1 MKTIFIASDH
11 AGVAFKKE
19 LALMLKKKHYAVKD
33 LGPFT
38 DASVDYPDFAKKTA
52 RAIKGRPGAKGILIC
67 GTGIGMSMAANKLK
81 GVRAALC
88 YNEITAKLSREH
100 NDANILCLGARVMDI
115 KLAKKIVNVWVK
127 PEFEGGERHARRIKK
142 IG

>member
-11 AGVAFKKE
+11 AGVDYKKA
-19 LALMLKKKHYAVKD
+19 LGLMLKKKHYIVKD

-38 DASVDYPDFAKKTA
+38 DASVDYPDFAKKVA
-52 RAIKGRPGAKGILIC
+52 EEIKGRPGAKGVLIC

-88 YNEITAKLSREH
+88 YSLETARLSREH
-100 NDANILCLGARVMDI
+100 NDANILCLGARVTDI
-115 KLAKKIVNVWVK
+115 KLAKKIVNIWIK
-127 PEFEGGERHARRIKK
+127 TEFKGGERHERRIKK